1 MSSSPVTAPDDG
13 SPPFADWCRRLRAS
27 DRTAFAA
34 VFETLH
40 VDLMRYAWR
49 FTGDEHS
56 ARDVVQDVFLK
67 LWRVRETL
75 QPERSLRALLYT
87 MTRNLALNHNRAR
100 QHHADP
106 TDATDAWPAEP
117 VDADA
122 ALDAARLG
130 AHLEAWIA
138 ALPARRREAF
148 QLSRYQGLSHDEI
161 ADVMGLTPRT
171 VNTHIVLALKDLR
184 ARLGALHPDS
194 TAA

>member
-1 MSSSPVTAPDDG
+1 MSSPPVSPTDDG
-13 SPPFADWCRRLRAS
+13 TPPYAELCRRLRAS
-27 DRTAFAA
+27 DRAAYAA
-34 VFETLH
+34 VFEALH

-49 FTGDEHS
+49 FTRDEHS

-75 QPERSLRALLYT
+75 EPERSLRALLYT
-87 MTRNLALNHNRAR
+87 MTRNLSLNHNRAR
-100 QHHADP
+100 QHHADLS
-106 TDATDAWPAEP
+106 DEADAW
-117 VDADA
+117 VDERVDEGD
-122 ALDAARLG
+122 ALDAAQLG

-138 ALPARRREAF
+138 ALPDRRREAF
-148 QLSRYQGLSHDEI
+148 QLSRYQGLSHEEI

-184 ARLGALHPDS
+184 ARLGAFQPDR